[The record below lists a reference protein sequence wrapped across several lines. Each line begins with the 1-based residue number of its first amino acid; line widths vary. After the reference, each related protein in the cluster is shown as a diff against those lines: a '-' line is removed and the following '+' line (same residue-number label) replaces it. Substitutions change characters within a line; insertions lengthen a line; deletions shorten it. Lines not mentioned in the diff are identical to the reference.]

1 MLTLT
6 AIKVDIGSVGER
18 LRFSSPQLLGLRQ
31 QLAQAVEE
39 QILTDFDMT
48 QAGRALCLLMVH
60 PHGNDSPVI
69 RRFVRQ
75 FSTLSLTRPWV
86 NLDVAEIAFDP
97 TTKVQQTENFL
108 LLTAEQWGPS
118 AYNLPLWS
126 VFSSQMFGGGL
137 LLPQFK
143 PTFRLLISD
152 DLAAG
157 EPPQELTLPDQQQAL
172 MELLRDEDR
181 FHIQAI
187 YSGRYPY
194 QQIVAVAKEQQPHL
208 LDPNTSNS
216 GPLALIHTDGCFPSP
231 SAFIRLFL
239 NAQLP
244 ELVEQGDQATAYSLP
259 IRTAESRQPQP
270 TVACVAYTVN
280 QYGKLATRVDLF
292 SQHDW
297 EPTSYTISSVH
308 GSLASA
314 TMRPVREL
322 ADRAKYAAAPARVS
336 QFIIPEP
343 ALADEEFSIEQLF
356 YS

>member
-6 AIKVDIGSVGER
+6 AIKVDIGSVGDR
-18 LRFSSPQLLGLRQ
+18 LRLSSPQLAMLRQ

-39 QILTDFDMT
+39 QTLTDFDIT
-48 QAGRALCLLMVH
+48 QAGRALCLLLVH
-60 PHGNDSPVI
+60 PHGNGSPI
-69 RRFVRQ
+69 TQTFAHQ
-75 FSTLSLTRPWV
+75 LSALSLARPWAR
-86 NLDVAEIAFDP
+86 LDVAEIAFDP
-97 TTKVQQTENFL
+97 ATKAQSAEPFL
-108 LLTAEQWGPS
+108 LLTAEQWGPT

-143 PTFRLLISD
+143 PTFRLLIGD
-152 DLAAG
+152 HLAAEG

-172 MELLRDEDR
+172 MELLRDDNH
-181 FHIQAI
+181 FHIRAI

-194 QQIVAVAKEQQPHL
+194 QQIVAVADTQS
-208 LDPNTSNS
+208 TAS
-216 GPLALIHTDGCFPSP
+216 GSPLALVRTAGCFPSP
-231 SAFIRLFL
+231 SDFIRLFL

-244 ELVEQGDQATAYSLP
+244 QQAAASAWTVSSTPSNGQL
-259 IRTAESRQPQP
+259 QP

-280 QYGKLATRVDLF
+280 RHGKLATRVDLF

-297 EPTSYTISSVH
+297 EPTSYTVSSAH
-308 GSLASA
+308 SSLANA

-322 ADRAKYAAAPARVS
+322 ADQVKYAGAPARVS
-336 QFIIPEP
+336 QFTIPEP
-343 ALADEEFSIEQLF
+343 APTDEEFSFEQLF